1 MICSYWCSLSRHH
14 DWQKIHKK
22 YRCWWLFDKI
32 KQMLKWKLGFLYL
45 SIEFKVTNDYVLIS
59 SLHNEHSCNMF
70 FAKLNA
76 LFGSFSI
83 TKKTQTTWYNLAL
96 PDSNKIKHPRCWL
109 WSFFVGAGSNDWM
122 VGGVLSWHH

>member
-1 MICSYWCSLSRHH
+1 
-14 DWQKIHKK
+14 
-22 YRCWWLFDKI
+22 
-32 KQMLKWKLGFLYL
+32 MLRWKLGFLYL

-83 TKKTQTTWYNLAL
+83 TKKPPKQHDIIL
-96 PDSNKIKHPRCWL
+96 PCQIATKSNIQ
-109 WSFFVGAGSNDWM
+109 
-122 VGGVLSWHH
+122 GVDYGLFL